1 MFVKNAKFVKFIK
14 KKISR
19 FSNRLIYTFMKQ
31 IVWSVLGLVLL
42 ASCKKDADKDVST
55 TKETYDKG
63 TTEMYVES
71 SVYPIIEDINEVFK
85 SYYADADI
93 QLKML
98 SQNEILNA
106 IHNDTNRLAVLPKDF
121 SKEELEVFKGRVVP
135 KITPIAKDAVLF
147 IADKSS
153 NDTLV
158 KYQEVIDIFK
168 GIKTSDKIFVF
179 HDPNSALVAKVK
191 ADAGLDKIS
200 KNVYYANTV
209 AEIVDYV
216 NKNKKAVGVV
226 GINWMV
232 QPDNEIKESI
242 KGLRSLY
249 VYNDSL
255 KQYYKPSQST
265 IADNTYPLVRTI
277 NIIDVQGKTGLGTGF
292 ASFAASDKGQRIVL
306 KSGLMPITL
315 PKREINIV
323 E

>member
-1 MFVKNAKFVKFIK
+1 
-14 KKISR
+14 
-19 FSNRLIYTFMKQ
+19 MKQ
-31 IVWSVLGLVLL
+31 IVWSVLGVVLL
-42 ASCKKDADKDVST
+42 VSCKKNETVVNKEA
-55 TKETYDKG
+55 KETYDKG

-71 SVYPIIEDINEVFK
+71 SIYPIIDDINQVFK
-85 SYYADADI
+85 GYYADANVE
-93 QLKML
+93 LKML

-106 IHNDTNRLAVLPKDF
+106 VYKDSNRLAVLPKDF
-121 SKEELEVFKGRVVP
+121 SAKELSVFQGKVVP

-147 IADKSS
+147 VTQKTAT
-153 NDTLV
+153 DTLIN
-158 KYQEVIDIFK
+158 YQDVVSIFK
-168 GIKTSDKIFVF
+168 GTKKSDKVFVF
-179 HDPNSALVAKVK
+179 HDANSALVTKLK
-191 ADAGLDKIS
+191 TDAGVKDIS
-200 KNVYYANTV
+200 NNVFYVKTV
-209 AEIVDYV
+209 EEIVSYI
-216 NKNKKAVGVV
+216 NKNKNAVGVV

-232 QPDNEIKESI
+232 QPNESI
-242 KGLRSLY
+242 KEGIKQLRSMY

-255 KQYYKPSQST
+255 KKYYAPSQSS